1 MSEPVSPGS
10 NVPIAICGMGMRLPG
25 GINDEEALYNFLID
39 QKDARSVIPPNRYNV
54 DAYFSPHG
62 KEGTVIT
69 RQGYFLDTDLAN
81 FDPTTFKITAAEAA
95 HLDPN
100 QRLALEVV
108 REALESAGETNWRG
122 KKIGTY
128 VGLFGEDWLDMRQK
142 DASFTSS
149 YGLIG
154 ALDYAI
160 ANRISYEYDLK
171 GPR

>member
-1 MSEPVSPGS
+1 
-10 NVPIAICGMGMRLPG
+10 MGMRLPG
-25 GINDEEALYNFLID
+25 GIHHEEGLYNFLIE
-39 QKDARSVIPPNRYNV
+39 QKDARSFVPHNRYNV
-54 DAYFSPHG
+54 DAHFSPHG
-62 KEGTVIT
+62 KKGTVIT
-69 RQGYFLDTDLAN
+69 RQGYFLDADLSN
-81 FDPTTFKITAAEAA
+81 FDPTTFKITATEAS

-100 QRLALEVV
+100 QRLSLEVV

-128 VGLFGEDWLDMRQK
+128 VGLFGEDWQDMRQK
-142 DASFTSS
+142 DASFNNS
-149 YGLIG
+149 YGLVG